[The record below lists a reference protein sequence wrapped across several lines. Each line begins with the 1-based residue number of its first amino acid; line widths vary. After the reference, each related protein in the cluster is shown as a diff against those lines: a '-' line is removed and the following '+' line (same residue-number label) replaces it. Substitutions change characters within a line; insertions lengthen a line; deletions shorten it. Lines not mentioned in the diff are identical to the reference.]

1 MTTPAD
7 ELMRQRR
14 ASVTRL
20 YVRGHSLP
28 EIAANLGL
36 SDSAVA
42 HELAEI
48 RKEWVASSLRDRTE
62 AKARE
67 LAKLDHVESE
77 AWLAWERSQKKF
89 TRVKKST
96 KPDSHG
102 ETITETRSGE
112 PKHMAAAQRAI
123 EMRMVILGF
132 IGQRKSKPP
141 AADTEHGAGRFTKF
155 LDDVADDRARK
166 AKQAD
171 GNQETAN
178 QNTPH
183 QDAANPET

>member
-48 RKEWVASSLRDRTE
+48 RKEWVAAALCDRVE

-67 LAKLDHVESE
+67 LAKLDHVEAE
-77 AWLAWERSQKKF
+77 AWKAWERSQKKF

-123 EMRMVILGF
+123 EWRVVIFGL
-132 IGQRKSKPP
+132 IGSKKSKSP
-141 AADTEHGAGRFTKF
+141 ATDTEQSVARFTTF
-155 LDDVADDRARK
+155 LDDVANEMARK
-166 AKQAD
+166 AKQDAASED
-171 GNQETAN
+171 TA
-178 QNTPH
+178 H